1 MQKQLVLSYIIV
13 SYILSKEL
21 RHFSAK
27 GQFLD
32 RFFGFRRFGHGML
45 PDSVILRTDT
55 YASANPLIDIND
67 LVFRFD
73 LFRFDLSSV
82 LTFHL
87 ASKASITSREQC
99 DQNEQFFK
107 VFATNYLTK
116 VAQIFVALLEYF
128 EKHHFKIKKI
138 LFGQLLRHLGN
149 FYSNIWSNWQAATM
163 STSWN

>member
-1 MQKQLVLSYIIV
+1 MLLFIIRGLIEPFGYTFEYYTYKSTKELLQKQLVLSYIIV

-73 LFRFDLSSV
+73 LFRFDLS
-82 LTFHL
+82 
-87 ASKASITSREQC
+87 
-99 DQNEQFFK
+99 
-107 VFATNYLTK
+107 
-116 VAQIFVALLEYF
+116 
-128 EKHHFKIKKI
+128 
-138 LFGQLLRHLGN
+138 
-149 FYSNIWSNWQAATM
+149 
-163 STSWN
+163 

>member
-1 MQKQLVLSYIIV
+1 MQKQLVLLYIIV

-73 LFRFDLSSV
+73 LFRFDLSSI

-99 DQNEQFFK
+99 DQNVRFFK
-107 VFATNYLTK
+107 VLATK
-116 VAQIFVALLEYF
+116 VAQLFFALLEYF

-138 LFGQLLRHLGN
+138 TFWATFEAFGQLLFQHLVKL
-149 FYSNIWSNWQAATM
+149 AATM